1 MVRVGQIEFIA
12 IFALVIVALV
22 VIILATQGGLRVPD
36 ATIALSTQHQAVRS
50 QVTDF
55 IRAGA
60 DQALRELS
68 YSGGIAFESR
78 GYEYATGK
86 PVVYWL
92 KDGKSSIP
100 DLEADIQAEI
110 QSYIDE
116 NKAGFEEAME
126 GDVQLGSLAVSF
138 TLFQDRAEVVVDMP
152 TTLDGNTMAIPYVV
166 SIPTQLG
173 EAYGFA
179 KGFVSQQAS
188 NRYLEYYTMTSIA
201 ISPFKGGHQAV
212 PIYAAGQGCSDF
224 V

>member
-36 ATIALSTQHQAVRS
+36 ATIALSTQQQAVRS

-100 DLEADIQAEI
+100 DLEADIQA
-110 QSYIDE
+110 
-116 NKAGFEEAME
+116 
-126 GDVQLGSLAVSF
+126 
-138 TLFQDRAEVVVDMP
+138 
-152 TTLDGNTMAIPYVV
+152 
-166 SIPTQLG
+166 
-173 EAYGFA
+173 
-179 KGFVSQQAS
+179 
-188 NRYLEYYTMTSIA
+188 
-201 ISPFKGGHQAV
+201 
-212 PIYAAGQGCSDF
+212 
-224 V
+224 